1 MNVAILRRYAILLAA
16 CLLLAGC
23 GRDVPPADHR
33 VASSGKQAVELHA
46 VPAEVLQAARTSRPQ
61 LDIQS
66 AEHELR
72 DGRDYYDLEGTMP
85 DGTELELDMTK
96 VNGTWTVVEI
106 QRDIGMEDV
115 PGEVREA
122 LAGANPDFRPDR
134 IIESD
139 QDDGIVIYEFI
150 GPGPGGEQAKLEVKW
165 QSGDAELLLEEWVH

>member
-1 MNVAILRRYAILLAA
+1 MNVAILRRYAIWLAA
-16 CLLLAGC
+16 SLLLAG
-23 GRDVPPADHR
+23 GGKAVPPESR

-46 VPAEVLQAARTSRPQ
+46 VPAEVMQAARASRPQ
-61 LDIQS
+61 LDIQT

-72 DGRDYYDLEGTMP
+72 AGQDYYDLEGIMP

-96 VNGTWTVVEI
+96 VNGAWTVVEI
-106 QRDIGMEDV
+106 QRDIGLDEV
-115 PGEVREA
+115 PGKVREA

-139 QDDGIVIYEFI
+139 QDDGTVIYEFF

-165 QSGDAELLLEEWVH
+165 EDGIAELLLQEWVH